1 MGSLGGGQAGP
12 FLAVTLRLQARRLH
26 DNRRMSARW
35 WSLLVWSLVA
45 ASAVYW
51 GLQLFAR
58 ATPAPAQSV
67 LATSGDAQRGDLSRL
82 LGTDTPAPVAAAAA
96 AEPVADNRYALVG
109 VVSAKGM
116 QAVRSAATT
125 SRDSVALIAVD
136 GKPAKAYRVGATV
149 DGQQVLQAVGLRSA
163 SLGPRGAPAQ
173 VQLQIP
179 PPADAA
185 RGVPAGLGAAPAALP
200 GTSGASMPLP
210 LPAALR
216 SPGLA
221 TPAGLV
227 SLPQAQG
234 PQGGPPG
241 MSPGM
246 SPAGS
251 PAGSGP
257 PMRTPRVPSPG
268 ASPQEA
274 ANLR

>member
-1 MGSLGGGQAGP
+1 
-12 FLAVTLRLQARRLH
+12 
-26 DNRRMSARW
+26 MSARW

-58 ATPAPAQSV
+58 AAPAPTQSV

-82 LGTDTPAPVAAAAA
+82 LGTDTPAPVAAAVA
-96 AEPVADNRYALVG
+96 AEPVADNRFVLLG
-109 VVSAKGM
+109 VVSARAAKGTRTE
-116 QAVRSAATT
+116 ANTSHAS
-125 SRDSVALIAVD
+125 SRDAVALIAVD
-136 GKPAKAYRVGATV
+136 GKPAKAYKVGATV

-163 SLGPRGAPAQ
+163 NLGPRGAPAQ

-185 RGVPAGLGAAPAALP
+185 RGVPAGLGAAPAAQGGPSGVGLP
-200 GTSGASMPLP
+200 NTASPNMPVP
-210 LPAALR
+210 TGSRA
-216 SPGLA
+216 PGSVA
-221 TPAGLV
+221 PAGL
-227 SLPQAQG
+227 LAQPQPQA
-234 PQGGPPG
+234 PQGGSPG

-246 SPAGS
+246 SPGQS
-251 PAGSGP
+251 PTGLPASGGP
-257 PMRTPRVPSPG
+257 TVRTPRVPSPG